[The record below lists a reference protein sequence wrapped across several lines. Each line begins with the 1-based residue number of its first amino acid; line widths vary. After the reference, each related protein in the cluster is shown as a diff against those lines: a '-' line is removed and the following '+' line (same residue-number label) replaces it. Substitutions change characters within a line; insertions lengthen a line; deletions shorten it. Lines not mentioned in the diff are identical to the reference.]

1 MRDFSCEGLLDCE
14 GLGWWEG
21 GMVGWA
27 REERSV
33 FEVLEELEEEE
44 EEESLEPPKP
54 KTMMVVGWWD
64 LVVQGVSCCGLVVGA
79 RLMGFEELGW
89 SGQLWIEESGE
100 VMQMELLEMMC

>member
-1 MRDFSCEGLLDCE
+1 MQCEKQFSFTLEIRYLALVMLDCCVRAVVMRDFMLESLDCE
-14 GLGWWEG
+14 GEGWWEG

-33 FEVLEELEEEE
+33 FEVLEEVDEEVD

-64 LVVQGVSCCGLVVGA
+64 LVV
-79 RLMGFEELGW
+79 
-89 SGQLWIEESGE
+89 
-100 VMQMELLEMMC
+100 